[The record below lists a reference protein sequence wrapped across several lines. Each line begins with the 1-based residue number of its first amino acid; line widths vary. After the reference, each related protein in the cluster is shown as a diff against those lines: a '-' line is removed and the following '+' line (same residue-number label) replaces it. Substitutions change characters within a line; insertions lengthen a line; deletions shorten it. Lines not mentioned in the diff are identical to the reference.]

1 MSREIELWAVDLL
14 GRLPEGGPARLDSLG
29 KKGRL
34 SNRPNPTP
42 RGDLPGH
49 LHLCLQNSQVR
60 LFIQRRESGNLSPTP
75 VAWRQLEASL
85 YARHECIWPSLR
97 CSGSSV
103 SGSKIPC
110 GPQFQW
116 EGRKWFKSWK
126 MYSSIPWK
134 QEGVSE
140 GKRGREKLNTELKAG
155 SCGGAL
161 LFVGRSIRLRRVQD
175 PGLPLMRLYLYLIFY
190 KIFLS

>member
-1 MSREIELWAVDLL
+1 ML

-34 SNRPNPTP
+34 SNRPDPTP

-49 LHLCLQNSQVR
+49 SHLCLQNSQVR
-60 LFIQRRESGNLSPTP
+60 LFIQRHESGNLSPTP
-75 VAWRQLEASL
+75 VAWKTTEASL
-85 YARHECIWPSLR
+85 YARHECIWPLLG
-97 CSGSSV
+97 CLGSSV
-103 SGSKIPC
+103 SGSKIPR

-134 QEGVSE
+134 EEGVSE
-140 GKRGREKLNTELKAG
+140 GKRGREKHWKRRELWR
-155 SCGGAL
+155 AL
-161 LFVGRSIRLRRVQD
+161 LFVGRSIRLWRVQD
-175 PGLPLMRLYLYLIFY
+175 PGLPLMRLITYIISDLL
-190 KIFLS
+190 KPLS